1 MLTNKRNVK
10 WLSELLKY
18 FNIDD
23 EYESSNA
30 ASQEELII
38 IS

>member
-18 FNIDD
+18 FNID